1 MNEDAYAEWLVK
13 CKDPGYKIPAVL
25 GYVVLG
31 IVSLVAMFRFP
42 SWGFIAP
49 VLVVMLIMFTSRF
62 FKLEFEYVFVTDE
75 LNIDRI
81 FNQQS
86 RKTVIKIPM
95 SAVEF
100 VEPTNAEKNKLAR
113 ENKNLKY
120 DDFTSRMKNA
130 PQSYTIRFAAN
141 GEQHLAVI
149 EPDEHVLKCMW
160 RCAPSKVK
168 ILR

>member
-13 CKDPGYKIPAVL
+13 CKTPGYKVPAIL
-25 GYVVLG
+25 GYVILG
-31 IVSLVAMFRFP
+31 ILSLYVMMRFQ

-49 VLVVMLIMFTSRF
+49 VLVLILIMVTARF

-86 RKTVIKIPM
+86 RKTIATIAM
-95 SAVEF
+95 SSVES
-100 VEPTNAEKNKLAR
+100 VEVTNEEKNKIAR

-120 DDFTSRMKNA
+120 DDYTSRMKNA
-130 PQSYTIRFAAN
+130 PQSYTIRYSAN
-141 GEQHLAVI
+141 GEQHLAII
-149 EPDEHVLKCMW
+149 EPNDKLLKCMW

-168 ILR
+168 IPR